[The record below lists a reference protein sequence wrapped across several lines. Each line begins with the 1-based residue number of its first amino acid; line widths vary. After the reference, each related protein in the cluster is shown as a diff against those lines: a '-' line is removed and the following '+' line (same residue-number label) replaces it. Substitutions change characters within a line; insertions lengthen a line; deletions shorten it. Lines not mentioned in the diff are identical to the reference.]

1 MPDPTTE
8 ELRLDQIE
16 RARREHARA
25 RRPTSRPPTDAHE
38 RRADKADYLREK
50 LAERAKA
57 EDEAARRGLSAALAG

>member
-8 ELRLDQIE
+8 GMRLEQLE
-16 RARREHARA
+16 RARREKARA
-25 RRPTSRPPTDAHE
+25 DEADEPAAEKSHE

-57 EDEAARRGLSAALAG
+57 EDEAAERD

>member
-8 ELRLDQIE
+8 GMRLDQIE
-16 RARREHARA
+16 RAGREKQRAEAAEEEAAEKSHA
-25 RRPTSRPPTDAHE
+25 

-57 EDEAARRGLSAALAG
+57 EDEAAGGD

>member
-8 ELRLDQIE
+8 GMRLDQIE
-16 RARREHARA
+16 RASREKQRADEAEKAAAEKAHA
-25 RRPTSRPPTDAHE
+25 

-57 EDEAARRGLSAALAG
+57 EDEATSGD

>member
-8 ELRLDQIE
+8 GMRLDQIE
-16 RARREHARA
+16 RARPREAA
-25 RRPTSRPPTDAHE
+25 RRGGEAAAAEKSHE

-57 EDEAARRGLSAALAG
+57 EDEAAGGD

>member
-8 ELRLDQIE
+8 GMRLDQIE
-16 RARREHARA
+16 RARREKQRADAAEEAAAEKSHA
-25 RRPTSRPPTDAHE
+25 

-57 EDEAARRGLSAALAG
+57 EDEVAERD

>member
-1 MPDPTTE
+1 MPDPITE

-16 RARREHARA
+16 RVRDERA
-25 RRPTSRPPTDAHE
+25 REREAVEGAEQKAHG

-57 EDEAARRGLSAALAG
+57 EDEAESKD